1 MKQDLP
7 TTDALDVEMLA
18 FVAEKSLLAVELD
31 AEADRSRDP
40 DEAARLHAMADLARA
55 LADLEIKLR
64 RLSTGR
70 S

>member
-7 TTDALDVEMLA
+7 TKNALDAEMLA
-18 FVAEKSLLAVELD
+18 FVAEKSLLAIELD

-40 DEAARLHAMADLARA
+40 DEAARLHAMADQARA
-55 LADLEIKLR
+55 LADLEIKLS